1 MLEELPARKY
11 LEWFAFD
18 QVEPIG
24 GLRSDWAAAAVCAQM
39 TNLAAMRAGGKY
51 RARPVDFLLEYGPE
65 KPPPVAKGEEAPQKS
80 WQELKFI
87 AQMWVAD
94 DAAQRKR
101 KR

>member
-1 MLEELPARKY
+1 MLEELPARRF

-24 GLRSDWAAAAVCAQM
+24 GLRGDWQAAAIMSQL
-39 TNLAAMRAGGKY
+39 TNIAIMRAGGEH
-51 RARPVDFLLEYGPE
+51 RTRPKDFLLEYGQRA
-65 KPPPVAKGEEAPQKS
+65 VQVVEERPKQKS

-94 DAAQRKR
+94 DHAKRQRK
-101 KR
+101 